1 MENGKETPV
10 PFQGVIAIF
19 RVLDE
24 GESDEKTE
32 FDVDTGGK

>member
-1 MENGKETPV
+1 MENGKETPG

-19 RVLDE
+19 RVLAE
-24 GESDEKTE
+24 RESDEETE